1 MAAKHLTT
9 DNFDDA
15 IKSGVTLVDFWATW
29 CSPCQMQGPIVDKIA
44 DEFEGKAGVAKIDVD
59 ENNEVASKYG
69 VRSIPTLVIF
79 KDGEAVE
86 TMVGVQSKEV
96 LTDKLNQYL

>member
-9 DNFDDA
+9 ENFNDA

-44 DEFEGKAGVAKIDVD
+44 DEFEGNATIAKIDVD
-59 ENNEVASKYG
+59 ENGDAASQFG
-69 VRSIPTLVIF
+69 VRSIPTLIIF
-79 KDGEAVE
+79 KDGEPVE
-86 TMVGVQSKEV
+86 TMVGIQSKDV
-96 LTDKLNQYL
+96 LTEKINQYL

>member
-15 IKSGVTLVDFWATW
+15 IKRGVTLVDFWATW
-29 CSPCQMQGPIVDKIA
+29 CSPCQMQGPIVDKMA